1 MPGDVAVALRHV
13 ADAAADL
20 LRAGGDVEA
29 EHLIRPLAGVMK
41 PSSDLIIVL
50 LPAPFG
56 PSRPTA
62 PIGKTALTS
71 ARARFFRTRR

>member
-1 MPGDVAVALRHV
+1 
-13 ADAAADL
+13 
-20 LRAGGDVEA
+20 
-29 EHLIRPLAGVMK
+29 MK

-62 PIGKTALTS
+62 PAANDRRDVAQRDALAVRDGDVVERDDRIGLSHAV
-71 ARARFFRTRR
+71 